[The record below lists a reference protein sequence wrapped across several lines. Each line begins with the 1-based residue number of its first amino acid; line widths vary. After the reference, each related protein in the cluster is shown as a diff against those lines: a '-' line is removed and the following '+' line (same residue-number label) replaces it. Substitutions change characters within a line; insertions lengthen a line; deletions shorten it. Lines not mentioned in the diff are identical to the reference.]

1 MEKQILS
8 EEFIRMQRLAGI
20 EIQAQEPILE
30 EILLEAFI
38 EIYCLKNNLLLE
50 SLDESLIG
58 KLKDKI
64 KKLNIKP
71 TIGLVASM
79 LKGLKNALTD
89 EGYQKIIKIVKDYDG
104 PKNISQIKDYL
115 IKNLDIPKE
124 KLDEKIFTNKKGNP
138 NTLSR
143 SILFN
148 LIFIILF
155 NLTSSSF
162 LSQAQSS
169 MDKFDAP
176 IEKEIS
182 VKDATELEL
191 GDSTIN
197 ALEKISDE
205 VNTPIGGDTG
215 GDTGGDIGN
224 NSVTVDDTGNV
235 IKVGFDTGEF
245 EIGDVDK
252 VAKKV
257 ADEIIKKAGGKTI
270 VKIDLEVEGLISNT
284 PGEGDNNPNGPD
296 KTGLAE
302 KRLEVAKKIADEVKL
317 ELEKK
322 YSGIK
327 VSIKDGGT
335 NVNNTGEEVEVGSKE
350 AKDKEAASFTILDIE
365 TEKETTIDTPDSPLT
380 YFRRPKDLMPDGN
393 KYYTILGYFLPL
405 ITNDKQPS
413 KEFMKILNMK
423 EGDVIND
430 SFINKKIEELRTQY
444 PEGSPKVKEAKK
456 AIQILS
462 WAQKVKKNP
471 KSIGEFIKNLDPK
484 INIPWEKRVLLRPG
498 EKGKA
503 AFTGGS
509 KTTQTPTP
517 GSQAQ
522 DRLRTGGRST
532 PNPTPNDLRDLG
544 EIRLANI
551 YENLLFE
558 AQASEWKSLPDYNES
573 TAKSNLG
580 ELVPLYV
587 YIWDI
592 GDNGAIKYVS
602 GINDDGSQA
611 KNVPYKLSWEKFTTK
626 YPVLDKKTNDYLFN
640 VKPSEDPK
648 KQGEP
653 SKSSSKS
660 DNIPVKFDKETDK
673 TKNTSETNRIITA
686 INNNSSIKTAL
697 SKIDNVEE
705 FKQLILILLLDKLP
719 VYKDNRP
726 ALRTALSKIQARIQL
741 RNQKGQFIKLQEE
754 DASDV
759 IRLEDLLDDSAATQ
773 LRNELKNINTEE
785 EIIQIIVRAI
795 IPYLNPNLK
804 NSTQSLK
811 QAIIRA
817 QADFDKMSKSSG
829 DIDLKEL
836 FVKALRESSSR

>member
-8 EEFIRMQRLAGI
+8 EEFIRMQKLAGI
-20 EIQAQEPILE
+20 KTQAQEPILE
-30 EILLEAFI
+30 EILLEACI
-38 EIYCLKNNLLLE
+38 GIYYLKNDLLLE
-50 SLDESLIG
+50 SLDESIIG

-64 KKLNIKP
+64 KKLNLKP
-71 TIGLVASM
+71 TIGLAASM
-79 LKGLKNALTD
+79 LKGLKNTLTD

-104 PKNISQIKDYL
+104 PKNTSQITDYL
-115 IKNLDIPKE
+115 IKNLDIPTQG
-124 KLDEKIFTNKKGNP
+124 KLDESIFDLFRNKKGNP

-143 SILFN
+143 SILSI
-148 LIFIILF
+148 LTFIIVL
-155 NLTSSSF
+155 NLTNTSF
-162 LSQAQSS
+162 FSQAQSG
-169 MDKFDAP
+169 MDEVPAT
-176 IEKEIS
+176 IENPQD
-182 VKDATELEL
+182 VALEL
-191 GDSTIN
+191 GVSGPTIDI
-197 ALEKISDE
+197 LDQTIEKANIA
-205 VNTPIGGDTG
+205 VGGEDQS
-215 GDTGGDIGN
+215 
-224 NSVTVDDTGNV
+224 NSVS
-235 IKVGFDTGEF
+235 F
-245 EIGDVDK
+245 EDDK
-252 VAKKV
+252 VKIGYDTDNYKIIDQDNTAKQV
-257 ADEIIKKAGGKTI
+257 GDNIVKKLNGGKFSSKSSI
-270 VKIDLEVEGLISNT
+270 NLKGLISNT
-284 PGEGDNNPNGPD
+284 PGDQDDNPEGPD
-296 KTGLAE
+296 KEGLAQY
-302 KRLEVAKKIADEVKL
+302 RLKSGVDLIDPIVDYLTTEYPDQFPDKDVLKKAFKI
-317 ELEKK
+317 
-322 YSGIK
+322 
-327 VSIKDGGT
+327 GGT
-335 NVNNTGEEVEVGSKE
+335 NSLDDLGAEVPADSKE
-350 AKDKEAASFTILDIE
+350 AKANQTTEFDLSDVEGEQDDK
-365 TEKETTIDTPDSPLT
+365 KPIDTPDSPLT

-430 SFINKKIEELRTQY
+430 NFVNKKIEELRTQY
-444 PEGSPKVKEAKK
+444 PAGSPKAKEAKK

-503 AFTGGS
+503 AFSGGS
-509 KTTQTPTP
+509 KTTQTPAP

-522 DRLRTGGRST
+522 DRLKGAGST
-532 PNPTPNDLRDLG
+532 PNPNLG
-544 EIRLANI
+544 EVRLANI

-640 VKPSEDPK
+640 VKPSGDPK

-726 ALRTALSKIQARIQL
+726 ALKTALSKIQARIQP
-741 RNQKGQFIKLQEE
+741 RDQKGQFIKLQEE

-836 FVKALRESSSR
+836 FVKALRESLSR

>member
-8 EEFIRMQRLAGI
+8 EEFTRMQKLAGI
-20 EIQAQEPILE
+20 ETQAQEPILE
-30 EILLEAFI
+30 EILLEACI
-38 EIYCLKNNLLLE
+38 GIYYLKNDLLLE

-58 KLKDKI
+58 RLKDKI
-64 KKLNIKP
+64 KKLNLKP
-71 TIGLVASM
+71 TIGLAASM
-79 LKGLKNALTD
+79 LKGLKNTLTD

-104 PKNISQIKDYL
+104 PKNTSQITDYL
-115 IKNLDIPKE
+115 IKTLEVPTQG
-124 KLDEKIFTNKKGNP
+124 KLDESIFNLFRNKKGNP
-138 NTLSR
+138 NILSR
-143 SILFN
+143 SILSI
-148 LIFIILF
+148 LTFIIVL
-155 NLTSSSF
+155 NLTNTSF
-162 LSQAQSS
+162 FSQAQSG
-169 MDKFDAP
+169 MDEVPATIENPQDVASELGVSGP
-176 IEKEIS
+176 TIDILDQTIEKANIAVGGEES
-182 VKDATELEL
+182 GVDAA
-191 GDSTIN
+191 GDTTQPNPLTTSDDGKTIN
-197 ALEKISDE
+197 
-205 VNTPIGGDTG
+205 
-215 GDTGGDIGN
+215 
-224 NSVTVDDTGNV
+224 
-235 IKVGFDTGEF
+235 VGFETGEF
-245 EIGDVDK
+245 EISNQDE

-257 ADEIIKKAGGKTI
+257 ADDIIKQAKGKEITKVDI
-270 VKIDLEVEGLISNT
+270 EVKGLISNT
-284 PGEGDNNPNGPD
+284 PGDGDDNPNGEGEC
-296 KTGLAE
+296 GLGE
-302 KRLEVAKKIADEVKL
+302 ERLKAAKKLADKVKI
-317 ELEKK
+317 ELEEK
-322 YSGIK
+322 YPGVK
-327 VSIKDGGT
+327 VSIVDGGT
-335 NVNNTGEEVEVGSKE
+335 NIDNPGEEVPVGSKE
-350 AKDKEAASFTILDIE
+350 AKAKEAVSFTILDIE
-365 TEKETTIDTPDSPLT
+365 TEKETTIDIPDSPLT

-413 KEFMKILNMK
+413 KEFMKILNIK

-444 PEGSPKVKEAKK
+444 PAGSPKAKEAKK

-509 KTTQTPTP
+509 KTTQTPSP

-522 DRLRTGGRST
+522 DRLSGAGVA
-532 PNPTPNDLRDLG
+532 PNPNMG
-544 EIRLANI
+544 ESRLSNI
-551 YENLLFE
+551 YGNLILE
-558 AQASEWKSLPDYNES
+558 AQTSEWKSLPDFDES
-573 TAKSNLG
+573 RTKSNLG
-580 ELVPLYV
+580 ELVPLYT
-587 YIWDI
+587 YIWDL

-602 GINDDGSQA
+602 GQKDDGTQIS
-611 KNVPYKLSWEKFTTK
+611 NNPYKSSWDKFTTK

-648 KQGEP
+648 KQSEP

-660 DNIPVKFDKETDK
+660 NDIPVNFDREQDK

-686 INNNSSIKTAL
+686 INSNSSIKTAL
-697 SKIDNVEE
+697 NKIDNVEE

-726 ALRTALSKIQARIQL
+726 ALKTALSKIQARIQP
-741 RNQKGQFIKLQEE
+741 RDQKGQFIKLQEN
-754 DASDV
+754 DAPDV
-759 IRLEDLLDDSAATQ
+759 ARLEDILDDSAATQ

-817 QADFDKMSKSSG
+817 QSDFDKMSKDSG
-829 DIDLKEL
+829 DVNLKEL
-836 FVKALRESSSR
+836 FVKSIKEYIR

>member
-30 EILLEAFI
+30 EILLEACI
-38 EIYCLKNNLLLE
+38 GIYYLKNDLLLE
-50 SLDESLIG
+50 SLDESIIG

-64 KKLNIKP
+64 KKLNLKP
-71 TIGLVASM
+71 TIGLAASM
-79 LKGLKNALTD
+79 LKGLKNTLTD

-104 PKNISQIKDYL
+104 PKNISQVTDYL
-115 IKNLDIPKE
+115 IKNLDIPSQG
-124 KLDEKIFTNKKGNP
+124 KLDESIFDLFRNKKTGDP
-138 NTLSR
+138 NILSK
-143 SILFN
+143 SILST
-148 LIFIILF
+148 LAFIILF

-169 MDKFDAP
+169 MDDVP
-176 IEKEIS
+176 PTIENPQEVAS
-182 VKDATELEL
+182 ELDVS
-191 GDSTIN
+191 DSTIDILN
-197 ALEKISDE
+197 QTSEKANIA
-205 VNTPIGGDTG
+205 IGGEDQS
-215 GDTGGDIGN
+215 
-224 NSVTVDDTGNV
+224 NSVS
-235 IKVGFDTGEF
+235 F
-245 EIGDVDK
+245 EDDK
-252 VAKKV
+252 VKIGYDTDNYKIIDQDNTAKQV
-257 ADEIIKKAGGKTI
+257 GDNIVKKLNGGKFSSKSSI
-270 VKIDLEVEGLISNT
+270 NLKGLISNT
-284 PGEGDNNPNGPD
+284 PGDQDDNPEGPD
-296 KTGLAE
+296 KEGLAQY
-302 KRLEVAKKIADEVKL
+302 RLKSGVDLIDPIVDYLTTEYPDQFPDKDVLKKAFKI
-317 ELEKK
+317 
-322 YSGIK
+322 
-327 VSIKDGGT
+327 GGT
-335 NVNNTGEEVEVGSKE
+335 NSLDDLGPEVPADSKE
-350 AKDKEAASFTILDIE
+350 AKANQTTEFDLSDVEGEQDDK
-365 TEKETTIDTPDSPLT
+365 KPIDTPDSPLT

-430 SFINKKIEELRTQY
+430 NFVNKKIEELRTQY
-444 PEGSPKVKEAKK
+444 PAGSPKAKEAKK

-503 AFTGGS
+503 AFSGGS
-509 KTTQTPTP
+509 KTTQTPAP

-522 DRLRTGGRST
+522 DRLQGAGST
-532 PNPTPNDLRDLG
+532 PNPNLG
-544 EIRLANI
+544 EVRLANI

-640 VKPSEDPK
+640 VKPSGDPK

-653 SKSSSKS
+653 SKSGSKS
-660 DNIPVKFDKETDK
+660 DNIPVKFDKEIDK

-726 ALRTALSKIQARIQL
+726 ALKTALSKIQARIQP
-741 RNQKGQFIKLQEE
+741 RDQKGQFIKLQEE

-836 FVKALRESSSR
+836 FVKALRESLSR

>member
-8 EEFIRMQRLAGI
+8 EEFTRMQKLAGI
-20 EIQAQEPILE
+20 ETQAQEPILE
-30 EILLEAFI
+30 EILLEACI
-38 EIYCLKNNLLLE
+38 GIYYLKNDLLLE

-58 KLKDKI
+58 RLKDKI
-64 KKLNIKP
+64 KKLNLKP
-71 TIGLVASM
+71 TIGLAASM
-79 LKGLKNALTD
+79 LKGLKNTLTD

-104 PKNISQIKDYL
+104 PKNTSQITDYL
-115 IKNLDIPKE
+115 IKTLEVPTQG
-124 KLDEKIFTNKKGNP
+124 KLDESIFNLFRNKKGNP
-138 NTLSR
+138 NILSR
-143 SILFN
+143 SILSI
-148 LIFIILF
+148 LTFIIVL
-155 NLTSSSF
+155 NLTNTSF
-162 LSQAQSS
+162 FSQAQSG
-169 MDKFDAP
+169 MDEVPATIENPQDVASELGVSGP
-176 IEKEIS
+176 TIDILDQTIEKANIAVGGEES
-182 VKDATELEL
+182 GVDAA
-191 GDSTIN
+191 GDTTQPNPLTTSDDGKTIN
-197 ALEKISDE
+197 
-205 VNTPIGGDTG
+205 
-215 GDTGGDIGN
+215 
-224 NSVTVDDTGNV
+224 
-235 IKVGFDTGEF
+235 VGFETGEF
-245 EIGDVDK
+245 EISNQDE

-257 ADEIIKKAGGKTI
+257 ADDIIKQAKGKEITKVDI
-270 VKIDLEVEGLISNT
+270 EVKGLISNT
-284 PGEGDNNPNGPD
+284 PGDGDDNPNGEGES
-296 KTGLAE
+296 GLGE
-302 KRLEVAKKIADEVKL
+302 ERLKAAKKLADKVKI
-317 ELEKK
+317 ELEEK
-322 YSGIK
+322 YPGVK
-327 VSIKDGGT
+327 VSIVDGGT
-335 NVNNTGEEVEVGSKE
+335 NIDNPGEEVPVGSKE
-350 AKDKEAASFTILDIE
+350 AKAKEAVSFTILDIE
-365 TEKETTIDTPDSPLT
+365 TEKETTIDIPDSPLT

-413 KEFMKILNMK
+413 KEFMKILNIK

-444 PEGSPKVKEAKK
+444 PAGSPKAKEAKK

-509 KTTQTPTP
+509 KTTQTPSP

-522 DRLRTGGRST
+522 DRLSGAGVA
-532 PNPTPNDLRDLG
+532 PNPNMG
-544 EIRLANI
+544 ESRLSNI
-551 YENLLFE
+551 YGNLILE
-558 AQASEWKSLPDYNES
+558 AQTSEWKSLPDFDES
-573 TAKSNLG
+573 RTKSNLG
-580 ELVPLYV
+580 ELVPLYT
-587 YIWDI
+587 YIWDL

-602 GINDDGSQA
+602 GQKDDGTQIS
-611 KNVPYKLSWEKFTTK
+611 NNPYKSSWDKFTTK

-648 KQGEP
+648 KQSEP

-660 DNIPVKFDKETDK
+660 NDIPVNFDREQDK

-686 INNNSSIKTAL
+686 INSNSSIKTAL
-697 SKIDNVEE
+697 NKIDNVEE

-726 ALRTALSKIQARIQL
+726 ALKTALSKIQARIQP
-741 RNQKGQFIKLQEE
+741 RDQKGQFIKLQEN
-754 DASDV
+754 DAPDV
-759 IRLEDLLDDSAATQ
+759 ARLEDILDDSAATQ

-817 QADFDKMSKSSG
+817 QSDFDKMSKDSG
-829 DIDLKEL
+829 DVNLKEL
-836 FVKALRESSSR
+836 FVKSIKEYIR

>member
-8 EEFIRMQRLAGI
+8 EEFTRMQKLAGI
-20 EIQAQEPILE
+20 ETQAQEPILE
-30 EILLEAFI
+30 EILLEACI
-38 EIYCLKNNLLLE
+38 GIYYLKNDLLLE

-58 KLKDKI
+58 RLKDKI
-64 KKLNIKP
+64 KKLNLKP
-71 TIGLVASM
+71 TIGLAASM
-79 LKGLKNALTD
+79 LKGLKNTLTD

-104 PKNISQIKDYL
+104 PKNTSQITDYL
-115 IKNLDIPKE
+115 IKTLEVPTQG
-124 KLDEKIFTNKKGNP
+124 KLDESIFNLFRNKKGNP
-138 NTLSR
+138 NILSR
-143 SILFN
+143 SILSI
-148 LIFIILF
+148 LTFIIVL
-155 NLTSSSF
+155 NLTNTSF
-162 LSQAQSS
+162 FSQAQSG
-169 MDKFDAP
+169 MDEVPATIENPQDVASELGVSGP
-176 IEKEIS
+176 TTDILDQTIEKANIAVGGEES
-182 VKDATELEL
+182 GVDAA
-191 GDSTIN
+191 GDTTQPNPLTTSDDGKTIN
-197 ALEKISDE
+197 
-205 VNTPIGGDTG
+205 
-215 GDTGGDIGN
+215 
-224 NSVTVDDTGNV
+224 
-235 IKVGFDTGEF
+235 VGFETGEF
-245 EIGDVDK
+245 EISNQDE

-257 ADEIIKKAGGKTI
+257 ADDIIKQAKGKEITKVDI
-270 VKIDLEVEGLISNT
+270 EVKGLISNT
-284 PGEGDNNPNGPD
+284 PGDGDDNPNGEGES
-296 KTGLAE
+296 GLGE
-302 KRLEVAKKIADEVKL
+302 ERLKAAKKLADKVKI
-317 ELEKK
+317 ELEEK
-322 YSGIK
+322 YPGVK
-327 VSIKDGGT
+327 VSIVDGGT
-335 NVNNTGEEVEVGSKE
+335 NIDNPGEEVPVGSKE
-350 AKDKEAASFTILDIE
+350 AKAKEAVSFTILDIE
-365 TEKETTIDTPDSPLT
+365 TEKETTIDIPDSPLT

-413 KEFMKILNMK
+413 KEFMKILNIK

-444 PEGSPKVKEAKK
+444 PAGSPKAKEAKK

-509 KTTQTPTP
+509 KTTQTPSP

-522 DRLRTGGRST
+522 DRLSGAGVA
-532 PNPTPNDLRDLG
+532 PNPNMG
-544 EIRLANI
+544 ESRLSNI
-551 YENLLFE
+551 YGNLILE
-558 AQASEWKSLPDYNES
+558 AQTSEWKSLPDFDES
-573 TAKSNLG
+573 RTKSNLG
-580 ELVPLYV
+580 ELVPLYT
-587 YIWDI
+587 YIWDL

-602 GINDDGSQA
+602 GQKDDGTQIS
-611 KNVPYKLSWEKFTTK
+611 NNPYKSSWDKFTTK

-648 KQGEP
+648 KQSEP

-660 DNIPVKFDKETDK
+660 NDIPVNFDREQDK

-686 INNNSSIKTAL
+686 INSNSSIKTAL
-697 SKIDNVEE
+697 NKIDNVEE

-726 ALRTALSKIQARIQL
+726 ALKTALSKIQARIQP
-741 RNQKGQFIKLQEE
+741 RDQKGQFIKLQEN
-754 DASDV
+754 DAPDV
-759 IRLEDLLDDSAATQ
+759 ARLEDILDDSAATQ

-817 QADFDKMSKSSG
+817 QSDFDKMSKDSG
-829 DIDLKEL
+829 DVNLKEL
-836 FVKALRESSSR
+836 FVKSIKEYIR

>member
-1 MEKQILS
+1 
-8 EEFIRMQRLAGI
+8 
-20 EIQAQEPILE
+20 
-30 EILLEAFI
+30 
-38 EIYCLKNNLLLE
+38 
-50 SLDESLIG
+50 
-58 KLKDKI
+58 
-64 KKLNIKP
+64 
-71 TIGLVASM
+71 
-79 LKGLKNALTD
+79 
-89 EGYQKIIKIVKDYDG
+89 
-104 PKNISQIKDYL
+104 
-115 IKNLDIPKE
+115 
-124 KLDEKIFTNKKGNP
+124 
-138 NTLSR
+138 
-143 SILFN
+143 
-148 LIFIILF
+148 
-155 NLTSSSF
+155 
-162 LSQAQSS
+162 

>member
-30 EILLEAFI
+30 EILLEACI
-38 EIYCLKNNLLLE
+38 GIYYLKNDLLLE
-50 SLDESLIG
+50 SLDESIIG

-64 KKLNIKP
+64 KKLNLKP
-71 TIGLVASM
+71 TIGLAASM
-79 LKGLKNALTD
+79 LKGLKNTLTD

-104 PKNISQIKDYL
+104 PKNISQVTDYL
-115 IKNLDIPKE
+115 IKNLDIPTQG
-124 KLDEKIFTNKKGNP
+124 KLDESIFDLFRNKKTGDP
-138 NTLSR
+138 NILSK
-143 SILFN
+143 SILST
-148 LIFIILF
+148 LAFIILF

-169 MDKFDAP
+169 MDEVP
-176 IEKEIS
+176 PTIENPQEVAS
-182 VKDATELEL
+182 ELDVS
-191 GDSTIN
+191 DSTIDILN
-197 ALEKISDE
+197 QTSEKANIA
-205 VNTPIGGDTG
+205 IGGEDQS
-215 GDTGGDIGN
+215 
-224 NSVTVDDTGNV
+224 NSVS
-235 IKVGFDTGEF
+235 F
-245 EIGDVDK
+245 EDDK
-252 VAKKV
+252 VKIGYGTADYEITDQDNVAKQV
-257 ADEIIKKAGGKTI
+257 GDNIVKKLNGGKFSSKSSI
-270 VKIDLEVEGLISNT
+270 QIKGLISNT
-284 PGEGDNNPNGPD
+284 GANSDDPTGKD
-296 KTGLAE
+296 TSGLAQY
-302 KRLEVAKKIADEVKL
+302 RLGSGLDLVPLIVKYL
-317 ELEKK
+317 TTKYPNQFPDAEALEKAFK
-322 YSGIK
+322 I
-327 VSIKDGGT
+327 GGT
-335 NVNNTGEEVEVGSKE
+335 NSLDDLGPEVPADSKE
-350 AKDKEAASFTILDIE
+350 AKANQTTEFDLSDVEGEQDDK
-365 TEKETTIDTPDSPLT
+365 KPIDTPDSPLT

-430 SFINKKIEELRTQY
+430 NFVNKKIEELRTQY
-444 PEGSPKVKEAKK
+444 PASSPKAKEAKK

-503 AFTGGS
+503 AFSGGS
-509 KTTQTPTP
+509 KTTQTPAP

-522 DRLRTGGRST
+522 DRLQGAGST
-532 PNPTPNDLRDLG
+532 PNPNLG
-544 EIRLANI
+544 EVRLANI

-640 VKPSEDPK
+640 VKPSGDPK

-653 SKSSSKS
+653 SKSGSKS

-697 SKIDNVEE
+697 NRIDNVEE

-726 ALRTALSKIQARIQL
+726 ALKTALSKIQARIQP
-741 RNQKGQFIKLQEE
+741 RDQKGQFIKLQEE

-836 FVKALRESSSR
+836 FVKALRESLSR

>member
-8 EEFIRMQRLAGI
+8 EEFTRMQKLAGI
-20 EIQAQEPILE
+20 ETQAQEPVLE

-50 SLDESLIG
+50 NLNESLIDR
-58 KLKDKI
+58 LKEKI

-71 TIGLVASM
+71 TIALVASM
-79 LKGLKNALTD
+79 LKGLKNTLTD

-104 PKNISQIKDYL
+104 PKNIPQITDYL
-115 IKNLDIPKE
+115 IKKLEVPTQG
-124 KLDEKIFTNKKGNP
+124 KLDE
-138 NTLSR
+138 
-143 SILFN
+143 SILDLFRN
-148 LIFIILF
+148 KEGNASIASRLTVAKIAFIMLVQSILP
-155 NLTSSSF
+155 
-162 LSQAQSS
+162 QALNY
-169 MDKFDAP
+169 MDKVPADTS
-176 IEKEIS
+176 IS
-182 VKDATELEL
+182 VSGDFKEAGASDSSTDAF
-191 GDSTIN
+191 
-197 ALEKISDE
+197 EKAMAQA
-205 VNTPIGGDTG
+205 NKAIGGEDQS
-215 GDTGGDIGN
+215 
-224 NSVTVDDTGNV
+224 NSVS
-235 IKVGFDTGEF
+235 F
-245 EIGDVDK
+245 EDDK
-252 VAKKV
+252 VKIGYDTDNYKIIDQDNTVKQVGDNIVKKLN
-257 ADEIIKKAGGKTI
+257 GGKFSSKSSI
-270 VKIDLEVEGLISNT
+270 NLKGLISNT
-284 PGEGDNNPNGPD
+284 PGDQDDNPEGPD
-296 KTGLAE
+296 KEGLAQY
-302 KRLEVAKKIADEVKL
+302 RLKSGVDLIDPIVDYLTTKYPDQFPDKDVLKKAFKI
-317 ELEKK
+317 
-322 YSGIK
+322 
-327 VSIKDGGT
+327 GGT
-335 NVNNTGEEVEVGSKE
+335 NSLDDLGAEVPADSKE
-350 AKDKEAASFTILDIE
+350 AKANQTTEFDLSDVEGEQDDK
-365 TEKETTIDTPDSPLT
+365 KPIDTPDSPLT

-405 ITNDKQPS
+405 ITNNKQPS

-444 PEGSPKVKEAKK
+444 PAGSPKAKEAKK

-498 EKGKA
+498 EKGKS
-503 AFTGGS
+503 AFAGGS
-509 KTTQTPTP
+509 RTTQTPAPST
-517 GSQAQ
+517 QAQ
-522 DRLRTGGRST
+522 DRLPGAGVA
-532 PNPTPNDLRDLG
+532 PLNLG
-544 EIRLANI
+544 ESRLSNI
-551 YENLLFE
+551 YRNLILE
-558 AQASEWKSLPDYNES
+558 AQASEWKSLPDYDES

-587 YIWDI
+587 YIWDL

-602 GINDDGSQA
+602 GKNDDGSQV
-611 KNVPYKLSWEKFTTK
+611 KNAPYKSSWDKFTTI
-626 YPVLDKKTNDYLFN
+626 YPILDKKTNDYLFN

-653 SKSSSKS
+653 SKSGSKS
-660 DNIPVKFDKETDK
+660 NTIPVNFDREQDK

-686 INNNSSIKTAL
+686 INSNSSIKTAL
-697 SKIDNVEE
+697 NKIDNVEE

-726 ALRTALSKIQARIQL
+726 ALKTALSKIQARIQP
-741 RNQKGQFIKLQEE
+741 RDQKGQFIKLQED

-759 IRLEDLLDDSAATQ
+759 ARLEDILDDSAATQ

-804 NSTQSLK
+804 RSTQSLK

-817 QADFDKMSKSSG
+817 QTEFDKMSKSSG

-836 FVKALRESSSR
+836 FVKAIKEYIR

>member
-8 EEFIRMQRLAGI
+8 EEFIRMQKLAGI
-20 EIQAQEPILE
+20 EIQAQEPVLE

-50 SLDESLIG
+50 NLNESLIDR
-58 KLKDKI
+58 LKEKI

-71 TIGLVASM
+71 TIALVASM
-79 LKGLKNALTD
+79 LKGLKNTLTD

-104 PKNISQIKDYL
+104 PKNIPQITDYL
-115 IKNLDIPKE
+115 IKKLEVPTQG
-124 KLDEKIFTNKKGNP
+124 KLDESIFDYFKNKKTGDP
-138 NTLSR
+138 NTLSK
-143 SILFN
+143 SILST
-148 LIFIILF
+148 LAFIILF

-162 LSQAQSS
+162 FSQAQSS
-169 MDKFDAP
+169 MDEVPATIENPQDVALKLKVSGPTIDILDQT
-176 IEKEIS
+176 IEKANIAVGGEES
-182 VKDATELEL
+182 GDDAT
-191 GDSTIN
+191 GDTTQPNPVTTSDDGKTIN
-197 ALEKISDE
+197 
-205 VNTPIGGDTG
+205 
-215 GDTGGDIGN
+215 
-224 NSVTVDDTGNV
+224 
-235 IKVGFDTGEF
+235 VGFETGEF
-245 EIGDVDK
+245 EISNQDE

-257 ADEIIKKAGGKTI
+257 ADDIIKQAKGKEITKVDI
-270 VKIDLEVEGLISNT
+270 EVKGLISNT
-284 PGEGDNNPNGPD
+284 PGDGDDNPNGEGES
-296 KTGLAE
+296 GLGE
-302 KRLEVAKKIADEVKL
+302 ERLKAAKKLADEVKI

-322 YSGIK
+322 YPGVK
-327 VSIKDGGT
+327 VSIVDGGT
-335 NVNNTGEEVEVGSKE
+335 NVDNPGEEVPVGSKE
-350 AKDKEAASFTILDIE
+350 AKAKEAASFTILDLE
-365 TEKETTIDTPDSPLT
+365 TEKEITIDTPDSPLT

-405 ITNDKQPS
+405 ITNNKQPS

-444 PEGSPKVKEAKK
+444 PAGSPKAKEAKK

-471 KSIGEFIKNLDPK
+471 KSIGEFIKDLDPK

-509 KTTQTPTP
+509 KTTQTPAP
-517 GSQAQ
+517 GSDAQ
-522 DRLRTGGRST
+522 RRLPGAGVA
-532 PNPTPNDLRDLG
+532 PNPNMG
-544 EIRLANI
+544 ESRLSNI
-551 YENLLFE
+551 YGNLILE
-558 AQASEWKSLPDYNES
+558 AQASEWKSLPDYDES

-611 KNVPYKLSWEKFTTK
+611 KNAPYKSSWDKFTTI
-626 YPVLDKKTNDYLFN
+626 YPILDKKTNDYLFN

-653 SKSSSKS
+653 SKSSNKS
-660 DNIPVKFDKETDK
+660 NVIPVNFDKEQDK

-686 INNNSSIKTAL
+686 INSNSSIKTAL
-697 SKIDNVEE
+697 NKIDNVEE

-726 ALRTALSKIQARIQL
+726 ALKTALSKIQARIQP
-741 RNQKGQFIKLQEE
+741 RDEKGQFIKLQED

-759 IRLEDLLDDSAATQ
+759 VRLEDLLDDSAATQ

-804 NSTQSLK
+804 RSTQSLK

-817 QADFDKMSKSSG
+817 QTDFDKMSKSSG

-836 FVKALRESSSR
+836 FVKAIKEYIR

>member
-1 MEKQILS
+1 
-8 EEFIRMQRLAGI
+8 
-20 EIQAQEPILE
+20 
-30 EILLEAFI
+30 
-38 EIYCLKNNLLLE
+38 
-50 SLDESLIG
+50 
-58 KLKDKI
+58 
-64 KKLNIKP
+64 
-71 TIGLVASM
+71 M
-79 LKGLKNALTD
+79 LKGLKNTLTD

-104 PKNISQIKDYL
+104 PKNTSQITDYL
-115 IKNLDIPKE
+115 IKNLDIPTQG
-124 KLDEKIFTNKKGNP
+124 KLDESIFDLFRNKKTGNP
-138 NTLSR
+138 NILSK
-143 SILFN
+143 SILST
-148 LIFIILF
+148 LAFIILF

-169 MDKFDAP
+169 MDEVPAT
-176 IEKEIS
+176 IENPQEVAS
-182 VKDATELEL
+182 ELDVS
-191 GDSTIN
+191 DSTIDILN
-197 ALEKISDE
+197 QTSEKANIA
-205 VNTPIGGDTG
+205 VGGGTG
-215 GDTGGDIGN
+215 EDAGN
-224 NSVTVDDTGNV
+224 NPVTFEDDKV
-235 IKVGFDTGEF
+235 KVGYGTADY
-245 EIGDVDK
+245 EITDQDNTAKQVGDNIV
-252 VAKKV
+252 KKLN
-257 ADEIIKKAGGKTI
+257 GGKFSSKS
-270 VKIDLEVEGLISNT
+270 KINLKGLISNT
-284 PGEGDNNPNGPD
+284 PGDQDDDPKGPD
-296 KTGLAE
+296 KEGLAQY
-302 KRLEVAKKIADEVKL
+302 RLGSGLDLVPLIVKYLTTEYPDQFPDAKA
-317 ELEKK
+317 LEKAFK
-322 YSGIK
+322 I
-327 VSIKDGGT
+327 GGT
-335 NVNNTGEEVEVGSKE
+335 NSLDDLGAEVPVDSEE
-350 AKDKEAASFTILDIE
+350 AKANQT
-365 TEKETTIDTPDSPLT
+365 TEFDLSDVEGEKDDNKKPIDTPDSPLT

-430 SFINKKIEELRTQY
+430 SFVNKKIEELRTQY
-444 PEGSPKVKEAKK
+444 PAGSPKAKEAKK

-509 KTTQTPTP
+509 KTTQTPAP
-517 GSQAQ
+517 GSDAQ
-522 DRLRTGGRST
+522 RRLPGTGVA
-532 PNPTPNDLRDLG
+532 PNPNMG
-544 EIRLANI
+544 ESRLSNI
-551 YENLLFE
+551 YGNLILE
-558 AQASEWKSLPDYNES
+558 AQASEWKSLPDYDES

-611 KNVPYKLSWEKFTTK
+611 KNAPYKSSWDKFTTI
-626 YPVLDKKTNDYLFN
+626 YPILDKKTNDYLFN

-653 SKSSSKS
+653 SKSGGKS
-660 DNIPVKFDKETDK
+660 DNIPVNFDKEQDK

-686 INNNSSIKTAL
+686 INSNSSIKTAL
-697 SKIDNVEE
+697 NKIDNVEE

-726 ALRTALSKIQARIQL
+726 ALKTALSKIQARIQP
-741 RNQKGQFIKLQEE
+741 RDQKGQFIKLQED

-759 IRLEDLLDDSAATQ
+759 VRLEDILDDSAATQ

-804 NSTQSLK
+804 RSTQSLK

-817 QADFDKMSKSSG
+817 QTEFDKISKFSG

-836 FVKALRESSSR
+836 FVKVLREYIR